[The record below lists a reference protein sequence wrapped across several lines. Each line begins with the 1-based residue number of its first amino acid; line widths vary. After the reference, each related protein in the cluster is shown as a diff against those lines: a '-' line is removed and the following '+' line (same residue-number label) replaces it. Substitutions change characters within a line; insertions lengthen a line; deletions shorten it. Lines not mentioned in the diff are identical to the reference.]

1 MARDTG
7 VRGTIARPLPFG
19 TRTMVFMVLLL
30 AGVWAAHVLE
40 LHAGDLVPSKG
51 GLEKAGKFFRAALH
65 PSLYSEDP
73 QHADVALWPEAL
85 EAARLTV
92 VYSAAAVGLS
102 VILGLFLGFLGS
114 TAWWAGDLG
123 GGALLRRSVAPAI
136 YGVTRVVITA
146 MRSIHE
152 VLWAVMFACVWPQDM
167 RLAAVIAIAIPYSGT
182 FAKLFSEIIDETP
195 RNAAVALRLAGARPF
210 PVFLFGLAPRALPEM
225 IAYTVY
231 RFECG
236 LRAAAV
242 LGWFGIPTVGE
253 KIMRSDENL
262 FYGEV
267 WLYLYTLIALIGA
280 VEWWS
285 STLRRRL
292 VG

>member
-1 MARDTG
+1 
-7 VRGTIARPLPFG
+7 
-19 TRTMVFMVLLL
+19 
-30 AGVWAAHVLE
+30 
-40 LHAGDLVPSKG
+40 
-51 GLEKAGKFFRAALH
+51 
-65 PSLYSEDP
+65 
-73 QHADVALWPEAL
+73 
-85 EAARLTV
+85 
-92 VYSAAAVGLS
+92 
-102 VILGLFLGFLGS
+102 
-114 TAWWAGDLG
+114 
-123 GGALLRRSVAPAI
+123 
-136 YGVTRVVITA
+136 
-146 MRSIHE
+146 
-152 VLWAVMFACVWPQDM
+152 
-167 RLAAVIAIAIPYSGT
+167 
-182 FAKLFSEIIDETP
+182 
-195 RNAAVALRLAGARPF
+195 
-210 PVFLFGLAPRALPEM
+210 M